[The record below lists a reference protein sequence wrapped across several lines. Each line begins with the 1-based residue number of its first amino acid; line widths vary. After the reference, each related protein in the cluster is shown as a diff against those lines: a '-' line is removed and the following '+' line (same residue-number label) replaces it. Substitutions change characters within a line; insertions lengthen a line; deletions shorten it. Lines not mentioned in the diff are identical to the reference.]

1 MRRDG
6 RCKTAPYSSHPPAG
20 EANLGSRGAASSTV
34 AESGRCLRQVAQLLH
49 LACASQSRRRGEAG
63 FRPEWFAISRASAL
77 HYRGGCREGVGW
89 GRHPID
95 LTQFFGRKG
104 VFKVGGGAFPVGH
117 DGRLF
122 GSREGAQSRTV
133 ASVVDRRDGREFESA
148 LLRMNEREAYIADL
162 KLRCSFVQPAM
173 SARDAS
179 GDGGCGCRTTAAQ
192 HNVDLCSEPAPAE

>member
-20 EANLGSRGAASSTV
+20 EANLGSRGQHLLRSQKV
-34 AESGRCLRQVAQLLH
+34 ADAYGKSLNFFIQLAPSKVDAVGRRDFGQNGLQQATLPLFIIGV
-49 LACASQSRRRGEAG
+49 
-63 FRPEWFAISRASAL
+63 
-77 HYRGGCREGVGW
+77 GCREGVGW

-122 GSREGAQSRTV
+122 GSREGA
-133 ASVVDRRDGREFESA
+133 
-148 LLRMNEREAYIADL
+148 
-162 KLRCSFVQPAM
+162 
-173 SARDAS
+173 
-179 GDGGCGCRTTAAQ
+179 
-192 HNVDLCSEPAPAE
+192 